1 MHDEISGVFRQESAR
16 IVAALVR
23 YSGNLELAEDALQ
36 DAFVVATEVW
46 ARDGVPANPGGWIMT
61 TARRRLLDRVRRDT
75 VLDDKVALVAR
86 LQELPGDPAD
96 TEDDRLGLIFMCAH
110 PALAL
115 DARVA
120 LTLRVVAGVSTAEIA
135 AAFLVPEA
143 TMAQRISRAKRKV
156 VVAHIPF
163 RQPEPEEFAGR
174 LTAVLAVAYL
184 LYNRG
189 FDDSAE
195 LGGDGRRLGVEAAR
209 LVRLLDTLVPND
221 PEIIGL
227 TALMLLHDA
236 RRAARIRD
244 GERVLLDEQA
254 RAYWDPDKLAQGL
267 TLVARA
273 PRLGAVGQYWL
284 QAAIVAEHMTPP
296 SADRRDWSRICMLYD
311 RLVTQSR
318 GSVVVQLNR
327 AIAVSMRDGPAAGLA
342 LLEPLGDRLAS
353 YVYFHAARADCLAR
367 LGDPEAADTY
377 RRAINL
383 AERPGQRRSLQRA
396 LDKLEVSG

>member
-1 MHDEISGVFRQESAR
+1 MRDRIGDVFRQESAR

-23 YSGNLELAEDALQ
+23 YSGDLELAEDALQ

-156 VVAHIPF
+156 VVARIPF

-174 LTAVLAVAYL
+174 LTAVLSVIYL

-195 LGGDGRRLGVEAAR
+195 PGRDGRRLGDEA
-209 LVRLLDTLVPND
+209 VRLAGLLNTLVPND
-221 PEIIGL
+221 PEIVGL

-236 RRAARIRD
+236 RRAARVRD
-244 GERVLLDEQA
+244 GERVLLDDQE
-254 RAYWDPDKLAQGL
+254 RAAWDRDKLAEGL
-267 TLVARA
+267 ARVARA
-273 PRLGAVGQYWL
+273 PRLGTVGQYWL
-284 QAAIVAEHMTPP
+284 QAAIVAEHMAPP
-296 SADRRDWSRICMLYD
+296 SLDQRDWSRICVLYD
-311 RLVTQSR
+311 RLVAQTR

-342 LLEPLGDRLAS
+342 LLEPLGDRLAE
-353 YVYFHAARADCLAR
+353 YVYFHTARADCLAR
-367 LGDPEAADTY
+367 LRDPEAADTY